1 METINISSEELNE
14 MEQLGRGACSTVY
27 KYGTDLV
34 IKVLN
39 EKGIEMHNEDDF
51 SSLIGIENE
60 TCVFPQ
66 NRVNIDG
73 KFQAYTMEYVEGSE
87 LQNIIK
93 KIEIPTLL
101 SAIKKV
107 EGDLGKLSTEKVLF
121 QDLNQGGIMWDER
134 KGCIKII
141 DTDFFE
147 RNEEINAEQCYSANI
162 TSFNSMLEMEM
173 GILNGQGTKLSEYL
187 QSNAEFSKLYS
198 KYMIYS
204 LNGKNMSINE
214 LLNKAVEIFED
225 DFGIKPNNVAEM
237 EQLVNERLGIKDL
250 QDNTMTI
257 QDEIPVFQPPNNEQ
271 NQSNTQDKI
280 GIKQRIANF
289 LADKP
294 LLRKIPFIER
304 FVSKEQRLLPEKT
317 LTAEEMT
324 KQNQHTEFVN
334 EISGNGK
341 YRKFLGQT
349 IKSPV
354 METAKQKYGEP
365 HAMADKDKI
374 EQMKKKM
381 DGKSIDNDDGMSL

>member
-1 METINISSEELNE
+1 METININSEELNE
-14 MEQLGRGACSTVY
+14 MKQLGRGACSIVY

-39 EKGIEMHNEDDF
+39 EKGIQLHNEDEF
-51 SSLIGIENE
+51 SNLVGIENG
-60 TCVFPQ
+60 TCIFPK
-66 NRVNIDG
+66 NKVNIDG
-73 KFQAYTMEYVEGSE
+73 KFQAYTMEYVSD
-87 LQNIIK
+87 LQLQDIIK
-93 KIEIPTLL
+93 NMNISTLSTAIE
-101 SAIKKV
+101 KV
-107 EGDLGKLSTEKVLF
+107 EDDLKKLSTDKILF
-121 QDLNQGGIMWDER
+121 QDLNQGGIMWDE
-134 KGCIKII
+134 KKECIKII

-147 RNEEINAEQCYSANI
+147 KNEDIDEKQCYSANI
-162 TSFNSMLEMEM
+162 NSLNSMLEMEL

-187 QSNAEFSKLYS
+187 QSNQEFSKLYS

-214 LLNKAVEIFED
+214 LLNKAVEIFEN

-237 EQLVNERLGIKDL
+237 EQLANEKLGKKDI

-280 GIKQRIANF
+280 GIKQRIVNF

-317 LTAEEMT
+317 LTIEEMT
-324 KQNQHTEFVN
+324 KQDQHSKFVD

-349 IKSPV
+349 IKSTV
-354 METAKQKYGEP
+354 IETAKQKYGEL
-365 HAMADKDKI
+365 HAMTDKDKI

-381 DGKSIDNDDGMSL
+381 DGKSLEDDL